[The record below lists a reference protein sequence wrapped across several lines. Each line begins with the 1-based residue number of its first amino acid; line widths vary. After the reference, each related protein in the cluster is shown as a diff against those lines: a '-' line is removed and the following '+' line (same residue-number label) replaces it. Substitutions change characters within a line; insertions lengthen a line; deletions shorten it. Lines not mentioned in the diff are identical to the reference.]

1 MPEVTARYRP
11 GTPCWVDL
19 MAKDQQAALDFYRDL
34 FGWQGEVGPAEFGG
48 YAICSLNGRPVAGI
62 APQLSPEGEPLPPV
76 VWTTYLASD
85 DADATLAAVNAA
97 GGTTLMPAVD
107 VGTVGRMLVASD
119 PTGAV
124 FGVWQPVEF
133 IGAQV
138 VNEPGAL
145 TWNDLHTSDVG
156 AASAFLGSVFGTE
169 TAEMAG
175 RVGYRVIQVDGRPVG
190 GVTGLQDDPP
200 GTPSHWRVWFAV
212 DDTDSTVDALVKAG
226 GTVLAPPT
234 DGPAGRSALVADP
247 QGAAFAVVTPA

>member
-19 MAKDQQAALDFYRDL
+19 MAGDQQAALDFYRDL

-62 APQLSPEGEPLPPV
+62 APQTAPEGEPRPPV
-76 VWTTYLASD
+76 VWTTYLATD
-85 DADATLAAVNAA
+85 DADATRAAVDAA

-124 FGVWQPVEF
+124 FGVWQPLDF
-133 IGAQV
+133 IGAGV
-138 VNEPGAL
+138 VDEPGAL
-145 TWNDLHTSDVG
+145 TWNDLHTSDAD
-156 AASAFLGSVFGTE
+156 AASAFLGSVFGAE
-169 TAEMAG
+169 TAEMPG
-175 RVGYRVIQVDGRPVG
+175 MPGHRGIRIDGRTVG
-190 GVTGLQDDPP
+190 GVTGLQTDPP
-200 GTPSHWRVWFAV
+200 GTPSHWRVWFAA
-212 DDTDSTVDALVKAG
+212 DDTDSSVDALVKAG
-226 GTVLAPPT
+226 GTVLAPPA

-247 QGAAFAVVTPA
+247 QGAAFAVITPA